1 MAAQTIPDL
10 TPLPKRTT
18 NNSARTRHH
27 WANLRTQKWG
37 WSTSC
42 TTQAE
47 THCKEGQRNSQAPT
61 AGPSPQ
67 CSTLPTAAPGA
78 EARTGVT
85 SSTPST
91 GSPLGSPALV
101 SPHGNHRA
109 SVGSSTGNLTVTDN
123 ARRGFPPAAR
133 GSWRTELLPA
143 EHTQEAQP
151 AACSAAAQLAGTVWP
166 GNWGGAQV
174 CLIQAFKRRDL
185 PALQPGLPTSSR
197 GAEF

>member
-1 MAAQTIPDL
+1 MMTQLFLTWLHFKRKTSNYAREDITERISEHRNEAEARPAPHRPRQT
-10 TPLPKRTT
+10 
-18 NNSARTRHH
+18 AR
-27 WANLRTQKWG
+27 KG
-37 WSTSC
+37 
-42 TTQAE
+42 E
-47 THCKEGQRNSQAPT
+47 RNSQALT

-78 EARTGVT
+78 KERTGVT
-85 SSTPST
+85 SSTPSIG

-123 ARRGFPPAAR
+123 GRRGFPPAAR

-166 GNWGGAQV
+166 GNSGGAQV
-174 CLIQAFKRRDL
+174 CLIRAFK
-185 PALQPGLPTSSR
+185 
-197 GAEF
+197 